1 MEKNAQIATAQTPR
15 NDELK
20 YCLYARKSSESDER
34 QAMSIDSQVKEMSD
48 LARREGIKITK
59 VLHESYSAKQSSQ
72 RPVFLQLLTEIRSG
86 EVNSVL
92 TWAPDRLSRN
102 AGDLGSLVDLMDD
115 KKLVKIRTY
124 SQSFTNTPSEKFMLM
139 ILCSQAKLEND
150 NKGENVKRGIR
161 AKCEM
166 GWRPCM
172 PPIGYYNRAMAG
184 IKDIVIDPD
193 RGPFIEE
200 MFSRAANGDSGRKIK
215 LWLDS
220 IGATSR
226 KGLPITLSLIFLML
240 KNPFYYG
247 EFEYPIGSGNW
258 YKGSH
263 EPLVTKELFQKAQK
277 QMISSQRV
285 KWGSKEFPFRRFLTC
300 YSCGSTI
307 VGEEKFKTLNNGKKN
322 RHVYYHCSRQVDNA
336 CKEPYLS
343 EKQLIE
349 ALLLISDKLTVD
361 KTLIEPGLSKSIKK
375 FHSMLETVNPKRKY
389 TNIELIRNY
398 AKYAIEKG
406 TDFEKAQL
414 VRNLNVN
421 LAIHDRKIV
430 VLK

>member
-1 MEKNAQIATAQTPR
+1 MEKNAQIATAKVSR
-15 NDELK
+15 EDELR

-34 QAMSIDSQVKEMSD
+34 QAMSIDSQIKEMSD
-48 LARREGIKITK
+48 LARKEGIKIVK
-59 VLHESYSAKQSSQ
+59 VVQESYSAKQSGQ
-72 RPVFLQLLTEIRSG
+72 RPVFMQLLTDIRG
-86 EVNSVL
+86 GVVNGLL

-150 NKGENVKRGIR
+150 NKGESVKRGIR
-161 AKCEM
+161 NKCEM

-184 IKDIVIDPD
+184 IKDVVVDPD
-193 RGPFIEE
+193 RVDFVKE
-200 MFSRAANGDSGRKIK
+200 MFARAANGDSGRKIK
-215 LWLDS
+215 VWLDS
-220 IGATSR
+220 VGATSR
-226 KGLPITLSLIFLML
+226 KGLPVTLSLVFLML

-258 YKGSH
+258 YRGAH
-263 EPLVTKELFQKAQK
+263 EPLVSKELFQKAQK
-277 QMISSQRV
+277 QMLSPQRV

-300 YSCGSTI
+300 YTCGSTI
-307 VGEEKFKTLNNGKKN
+307 VGEEKFKLLDNGKKN
-322 RHVYYHCSRQVDNA
+322 RHVYYHCSRQVDNT

-349 ALLLISDKLTVD
+349 ALLIISDKLTVD
-361 KTLIEPGLSKSIKK
+361 KTQIEPGLSKSIKK
-375 FHSMLETVNPKRKY
+375 FSSMLEIVNPKKKY
-389 TNIELIRNY
+389 TSNELVRNY

-406 TDFEKAQL
+406 TDFERAQL
-414 VRNLNVN
+414 VRNLNVK
-421 LAIHDRKIV
+421 LAVHDRRIV
-430 VLK
+430 EI

>member
-1 MEKNAQIATAQTPR
+1 MENMVDGT
-15 NDELK
+15 ELK

-34 QAMSIDSQVKEMSD
+34 QAMSIDSQIKEMSD
-48 LARREGIKITK
+48 LAKKEGFKVTK
-59 VLHESYSAKQSSQ
+59 VLQESHSAKQSGQ
-72 RPVFLQLLTEIRSG
+72 RPVFMQLLTEIRSG

-150 NKGENVKRGIR
+150 NRGENVKRGIR

-184 IKDIVIDPD
+184 VKDIVIDPD
-193 RGPFIEE
+193 RGPYISK
-200 MFSRAANGDSGRKIK
+200 MFKKAANGDSGRKIK
-215 LWLDS
+215 DWLDMM
-220 IGATSR
+220 GATTR
-226 KGLPITLSLIFLML
+226 KGKNISLSQIYLML

-247 EFEYPIGSGNW
+247 MFEYPKRSGKR
-258 YKGSH
+258 YQGSH
-263 EPLVTKELFQKAQK
+263 EPLTTKEIFNEVQK
-277 QMISSQRV
+277 QLVAPQKV

-307 VGEEKFKTLNNGKKN
+307 VGEEKFKKLLNGKSN
-322 RHVYYHCSRQVDNA
+322 RHVYYHCSRQVDRS

-343 EKQLIE
+343 ETNLVEQLLQMTDRLKINNVPSLNK
-349 ALLLISDKLTVD
+349 AIQ
-361 KTLIEPGLSKSIKK
+361 K
-375 FHSMLETVNPKRKY
+375 FESMLETVDPNKKY
-389 TNIELIRNY
+389 SKAEIAKSY
-398 AKYAIEKG
+398 AKYVLEKG
-406 TDFEKAQL
+406 SDFEKTSL
-414 VRNLNVN
+414 VRNLDMKFAV
-421 LAIHDRKIV
+421 HDRKIV
-430 VLK
+430 EIITQGE